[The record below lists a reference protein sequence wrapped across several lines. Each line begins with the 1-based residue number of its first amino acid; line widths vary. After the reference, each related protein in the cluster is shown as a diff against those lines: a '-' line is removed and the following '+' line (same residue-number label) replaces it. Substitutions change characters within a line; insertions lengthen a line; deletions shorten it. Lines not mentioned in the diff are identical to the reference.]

1 MRIIAAVTLIFLPGT
16 FVATIF
22 STGLFD
28 WSSGDPTP
36 AGSDDAEGSGG
47 GKLVSKYLWVYFML
61 TGVLTAVVLIGW
73 GVFSYV
79 QKGKMTRLLSLGA
92 DTECGLESETWGG
105 EKRIGTERTMVDGR
119 KDMSWL
125 NTFQRWSWR
134 GKRRQI
140 DRTDDDIKIA

>member
-28 WSSGDPTP
+28 WGSDDPTP
-36 AGSDDAEGSGG
+36 AGSDDGEANGG

-61 TGVLTAVVLIGW
+61 TGVLTAVVLVGW

-79 QKGKMTRLLSLGA
+79 QKGKMTRLLSLDA
-92 DTECGLESETWGG
+92 DTEWGVESKTWVG
-105 EKRIGTERTMVDGR
+105 EKRRGTERTMVDGGR
-119 KDMSWL
+119 DKAWL
-125 NTFQRWSWR
+125 NTFQRWTWL
-134 GKRRQI
+134 GKQRQ
-140 DRTDDDIKIA
+140 DDHADEDTKIA

>member
-28 WSSGDPTP
+28 WDSGTPAP
-36 AGSDDAEGSGG
+36 AGSDDAEGGG
-47 GKLVSKYLWVYFML
+47 GGTLVSKYLWVYFML

-79 QKGKMTRLLSLGA
+79 QKRKMTRLLSLDA
-92 DTECGLESETWGG
+92 DTEWGLEGETWGG
-105 EKRIGTERTMVDGR
+105 EKRRGTERTMVDGG
-119 KDMSWL
+119 KDKGWL
-125 NTFQRWSWR
+125 NTFHGWTWL

-140 DRTDDDIKIA
+140 DRTDEDIKIA